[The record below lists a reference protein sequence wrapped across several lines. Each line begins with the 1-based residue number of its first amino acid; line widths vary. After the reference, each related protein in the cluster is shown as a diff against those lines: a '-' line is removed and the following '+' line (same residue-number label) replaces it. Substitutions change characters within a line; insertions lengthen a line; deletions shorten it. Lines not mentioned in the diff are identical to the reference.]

1 MLEMHDHPYFEIYF
15 LEKFTRHLG
24 LSIVSYMNMICVRAA
39 CRALAAGE
47 RNITALALSC
57 GFNSGAYFCMVFKE
71 QMRQT
76 PPEYQKSRREGEKV
90 KREILYARSER
101 LLGHE
106 GMERLKNAHVLVFG
120 LGGVGSYLV
129 EALARSGI
137 GALTL
142 VDADAVDPSNIN
154 RQLVADVTTVGRD
167 KVEVERERV
176 LAVNPECRVEIK
188 KMLYLPERSGEFDF
202 SAYTFVADA
211 IDNVSAKLSL
221 AMECAR
227 HGTPLISAM
236 GTGNKLRP
244 EMLEIT
250 DISKTSVCPLARV
263 MRTELRKRGIHHLR
277 VVYSKE
283 EPIRVPSENGERA
296 VGSVSFVPSVAG
308 LMMAGEIIKSIAE
321 CK

>member
-1 MLEMHDHPYFEIYF
+1 M
-15 LEKFTRHLG
+15 
-24 LSIVSYMNMICVRAA
+24 
-39 CRALAAGE
+39 
-47 RNITALALSC
+47 
-57 GFNSGAYFCMVFKE
+57 
-71 QMRQT
+71 
-76 PPEYQKSRREGEKV
+76 
-90 KREILYARSER
+90 KREILYARTER
-101 LLGHE
+101 LLGSE

-142 VDADAVDPSNIN
+142 VDADVVDASNIN
-154 RQLVADVTTVGRD
+154 RQLVADITTVGRD

-202 SAYTFVADA
+202 SSYDYIADA

-221 AMECAR
+221 AEEAAR
-227 HGTPLISAM
+227 AGVPIISAM

-250 DISKTSVCPLARV
+250 DVSKTSVCPLARV
-263 MRTELRKRGIHHLR
+263 MRTELRKRGIHHMK

-283 EPIRVPSENGERA
+283 EPIRSAAEDGARV

-308 LMMAGEIIKSIAE
+308 LMMAGEIIRDIAN